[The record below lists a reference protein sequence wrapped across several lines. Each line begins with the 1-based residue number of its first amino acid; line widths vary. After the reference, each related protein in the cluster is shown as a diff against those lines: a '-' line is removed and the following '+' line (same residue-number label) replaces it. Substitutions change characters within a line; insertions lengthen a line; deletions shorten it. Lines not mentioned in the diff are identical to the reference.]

1 MIISGYTGT
10 ARFTRAWV
18 TSPDFRKNLG
28 EISFMLGAGT
38 HYATIDEAVSMSL
51 ALQIAIGDY
60 YKSIRDEADAVLS
73 GAMYAAGD
81 QNE

>member
-1 MIISGYTGT
+1 MIISAYTRT
-10 ARFTRAWV
+10 ALFTKAWV
-18 TSPDFRKNLG
+18 TSPDLRKSLG
-28 EISFMLGAGT
+28 DIGFEIGANT

-73 GAMYAAGD
+73 GTMYAAGD